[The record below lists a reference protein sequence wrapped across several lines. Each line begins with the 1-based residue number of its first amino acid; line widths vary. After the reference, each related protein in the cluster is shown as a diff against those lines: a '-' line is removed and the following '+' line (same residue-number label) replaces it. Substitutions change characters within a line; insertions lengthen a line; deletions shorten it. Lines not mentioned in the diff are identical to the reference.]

1 MPESYSV
8 EIRRFSAPRLLYAGV
23 LSWRKGWRRR
33 ACMDQ
38 IEGPWGTGEG
48 KDAVRGLI
56 TMAESTGGA
65 RRTVR

>member
-1 MPESYSV
+1 
-8 EIRRFSAPRLLYAGV
+8 
-23 LSWRKGWRRR
+23 
-33 ACMDQ
+33 MDQ